1 MQKNKNQKIITILG
15 LPGSGKSVVIDYLM
29 NKFNWPKVYFG
40 EIILD
45 EIKKQGLKV
54 NEKNER
60 MIREGMRE
68 KYGRLCYANP
78 VIKKINKIKNTTILV
93 ESLYDW
99 EEYKLF
105 KKTFKNNFITIAI
118 YTTPSV
124 RYKRLSVRKIRP
136 LSLKEAQSRDY
147 AQIENIFQAG
157 PIAMANYTVNNNSSF
172 EELYQQIDG
181 IVYKVIKLKVKS
193 KINF

>member
-1 MQKNKNQKIITILG
+1 MTKLKKQKIIAILG
-15 LPGSGKSVVIDYLM
+15 LPGSGKSVVVDYLM
-29 NKFNWPKVYFG
+29 NKFHWPKVYFG

-60 MIREGMRE
+60 MVREGMRE
-68 KYGRLCYANP
+68 KYGRLCYAKP
-78 VIKKINKIKNTTILV
+78 IIKKIKAIKKDTNVLV

-105 KKTFKNNFITIAI
+105 KKEFKNNFITIAI
-118 YTTPSV
+118 YTSPAV
-124 RYKRLSVRKIRP
+124 RYKRLSARKIRP
-136 LSLKEAQSRDY
+136 LTLLEAQSRDY

-157 PIAMANYTVNNNSSF
+157 PIAMANYTVDNNENF
-172 EELYQQIDG
+172 EELYEQIDE
-181 IVYKVIKLKVKS
+181 IIKHAT
-193 KINF
+193 